1 MKSPCPSLASHIVP
15 VLSRRMLGIRMLAR
29 LMDSPSTLVQR
40 WKVPRAGSRVKGP
53 LSLPIQSSPKGSS
66 WMECTKEGAEVS
78 GRFGSWGCGN
88 LSGSKGTRDHARG
101 IARHLRQ
108 RGCCVSGSASFVVEG
123 RNGPLKPGE
132 LERAREWAA
141 LPAAKVT
148 ETLAGD
154 ARR

>member
-1 MKSPCPSLASHIVP
+1 MTDCVCPGRVRPETPGRPGESPAPRGPFRGAGGRP
-15 VLSRRMLGIRMLAR
+15 ALSRT
-29 LMDSPSTLVQR
+29 S
-40 WKVPRAGSRVKGP
+40 SR
-53 LSLPIQSSPKGSS
+53 
-66 WMECTKEGAEVS
+66 T
-78 GRFGSWGCGN
+78 RFGSRGCGN

-108 RGCCVSGSASFVVEG
+108 RGYCVSGSASFVVEG
-123 RNGPLKPGE
+123 NGPLKPGE